1 MSEMEYQQC
10 CFCGWC
16 RPIKYGN
23 REVRFDKVDPGQT
36 KPWQLR
42 ELGSLGR
49 GKGYIKIVDS
59 KVLSELEPEQKE
71 QIKNQCQKILTEL
84 GK

>member
-1 MSEMEYQQC
+1 MEYLC
-10 CFCGWC
+10 CPFCAWV
-16 RPIKYGN
+16 RPIKYGG
-23 REVRFDKVDPGQT
+23 REVMFDKVDPGQT

-59 KVLSELEPEQKE
+59 KVLSELEPDQKE
-71 QIKNQCQKILTEL
+71 QIKNQCQKILAEL
-84 GK
+84 EK